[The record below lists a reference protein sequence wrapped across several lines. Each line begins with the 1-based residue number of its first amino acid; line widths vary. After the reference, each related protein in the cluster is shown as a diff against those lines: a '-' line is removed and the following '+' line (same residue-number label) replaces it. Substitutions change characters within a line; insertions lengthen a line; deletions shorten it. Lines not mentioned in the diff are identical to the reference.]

1 MSRKATDAG
10 ITRGRRPEALPAQ
23 HRKGHHRGERR
34 QESAADKAPARLLT
48 DNSIMSAAPPP
59 SFDRRRTETG
69 LHGADSTGNDVTM
82 A

>member
-1 MSRKATDAG
+1 LHGDDVQRLSPRSTGKATTEANDAKNLPP
-10 ITRGRRPEALPAQ
+10 IRPQP
-23 HRKGHHRGERR
+23 
-34 QESAADKAPARLLT
+34 RLLT